1 MRLHRIQQ
9 SLGGTLRCTVRANP
23 FTYGNPISDPTRFF
37 GRKREVEQVYS
48 RLLNS
53 ESESS
58 SIVGDRRVGKT
69 SLLNYVA
76 HPDVRQ
82 RYRLDPDRFI
92 FVYVDLQ
99 IVDDATTPARL
110 WQHLLQQMARNC
122 KNPEVTR
129 LLSEDLRDP
138 ATIDNFALSDL
149 FDTIDDS
156 GQHVIF
162 LLDEFENITSNKN
175 FAPDFFYGLRSLA
188 THHNLSLITSS
199 RRELIELCHSEAIRS
214 SPFFNIFANINLRLF
229 SDDEARELI
238 DTRLAPTDVR
248 FTDEELTTIFRIAGY
263 HPYFVQAAC
272 YFLFDAYDRELPSP
286 ELRQR
291 HLTQRFRDEATP
303 HLADAW
309 RNSDDHEQVALT
321 VLALLERKARV
332 PGHDFRTSEL
342 RELYARSDQLLS
354 RLERRGLVAS
364 AEAGYCLFSSSFG
377 EWIIGEI
384 TNTLD
389 DQQEYGEWLAAHK
402 GTVERLSEGAK
413 SQLGEI
419 LPRIGGR
426 YRDLI
431 VEWISDPSTVTAAAR
446 LLRTVLG
453 AA

>member
-1 MRLHRIQQ
+1 
-9 SLGGTLRCTVRANP
+9 VRSNP

-37 GRKREVEQVYS
+37 GRKREIEQVYS

-69 SLLNYVA
+69 SLLNCVA

-82 RYRLDPDRFI
+82 RYRLDADKFV

-99 IVDDATTPARL
+99 IVDDSTTPARL

-122 KNPEVTR
+122 HNAEVTR
-129 LLSEDLRDP
+129 LIAEDLRDP
-138 ATIDNFALSDL
+138 SAIDNFALSDL
-149 FDTIDDS
+149 FDALDDA
-156 GQHVIF
+156 GQHMVF

-229 SDDEARELI
+229 TNAEARELI
-238 DTRLAPTDVR
+238 ATLLDPTDVR
-248 FTDEELTTIFRIAGY
+248 FTEDEISTIFRIAGY

-272 YFLFDAYDRELPSP
+272 YFLYDAYDRGLPV
-286 ELRQR
+286 EAREKFVVQ
-291 HLTQRFRDEATP
+291 QFRDEATP

-309 RNSDDHEQVALT
+309 RNSEDHEQVALT
-321 VLALLERKARV
+321 VLALLERQVRV
-332 PGHDFRTSEL
+332 PGHEFRRSEL
-342 RELYARSDQLLS
+342 RDIYTRSDQLLS

-364 AEAGYCLFSSSFG
+364 TDDEYRLFSSSFG
-377 EWIIGEI
+377 EWIVHEI
-384 TNTLD
+384 TDTLD
-389 DQQEYGEWLAAHK
+389 DQQEYIEWLTSHK
-402 GTVERLSEGAK
+402 GTIERLSDGAK
-413 SQLGEI
+413 SQVGEI

-431 VEWISDPSTVTAAAR
+431 VEWISDPSTVMAAAR
-446 LLRTVLG
+446 LLRTALG